1 MKASIVIKNGK
12 LMTMDSQRPE
22 ADWIAIGEDRILSV
36 GDGEEYSGYI
46 DCDTRIID
54 ADGATVVPGFI
65 DSHFHT
71 VITALSESRISLE
84 GARNFKEVGK
94 RLKAARSKAK
104 SKDKMI
110 VATKLDCD
118 KLEEGRFPDRTV
130 LDKYCRDIP
139 VAVYTTDYHA
149 LMLNTCGIL
158 YFRAPFTLNGV
169 DIDENG
175 MPTGIF
181 TAQAG
186 ARLEANIREAVSDS
200 ELELALETVM
210 PKLFAHGL
218 TTVAAMEGG
227 NMNFGFGEDYD
238 CEYIYQNRCKYP
250 LDMELFYPTTDIE
263 IVESKGLKRIG
274 GALYLDGTLGR
285 RTAALSTDYCDA
297 PGTRG
302 LLYVEPDSLRE
313 FVVACYEKN
322 LQLALDIIGDAAI
335 EEALCAFEYAQRLYG
350 KKQLRNRIEHC
361 EMMRVDQMKRAA
373 ELGIIVS
380 VQPTYEGCWGG
391 SGSMYHRRLGARYR
405 ETNQFRSMIDSGLVV
420 CGGSDSDVTD
430 LNPLVGIHYAVNHPV
445 AAHRVSLSEAVAM
458 YTRNGAYG
466 LFLEN
471 EVGSLTP
478 GKKADVVILEK
489 DLQTLNPKK
498 IKDVKVSLTVKQG
511 KVLHNRGFH
520 AET

>member
-1 MKASIVIKNGK
+1 
-12 LMTMDSQRPE
+12 
-22 ADWIAIGEDRILSV
+22 
-36 GDGEEYSGYI
+36 
-46 DCDTRIID
+46 
-54 ADGATVVPGFI
+54 
-65 DSHFHT
+65 
-71 VITALSESRISLE
+71 
-84 GARNFKEVGK
+84 
-94 RLKAARSKAK
+94 
-104 SKDKMI
+104 MI

-186 ARLEANIREAVSDS
+186 ARLEANVREAVSDS